1 MTATQVHTML
11 NTPDQSRSVDAK
23 KHSVLDLFSQAKE
36 ILTHSEVLQVAVQG
50 PPHRDQSHDDE
61 QPRETHPYV
70 IGTLV
75 CEDDA
80 WLRDGRGQLVGAVIR
95 HGEEVW
101 MLVNPTLTK
110 EAAFMDHLRQA
121 CGLEG
126 PEAYA
131 KFWTGLPADQRKNW
145 KNPEKVFPNYF
156 GKKVRPKCQP

>member
-1 MTATQVHTML
+1 MTATQVQDTML
-11 NTPDQSRSVDAK
+11 NTPDQSRSVDDAK

-36 ILTHSEVLQVAVQG
+36 ILTRSDVLQVAVQG

-61 QPRETHPYV
+61 KPRETHPYV

-101 MLVNPTLTK
+101 MLVNPKLTK
-110 EAAFMDHLRQA
+110 EASFLDHLRQA
-121 CGLEG
+121 CDLEG
-126 PEAYA
+126 PQAYA
-131 KFWTGLPADQRKNW
+131 DFWARLEPEVRKVW
-145 KNPEKVFPNYF
+145 TTPSKAFPNYF
-156 GKKVRPKCQP
+156 GKKERSK